1 MNFGL
6 FLAHRMRNQNIDKSS
21 ASSRIIKIAI
31 SAIAIGLIMMLIA
44 VATSLGL
51 QQEIKKKIVAFSG
64 ELFIAPFENNNS
76 KVSTKPIQFSQL
88 NQESWNTSTD
98 IEHYQSVASKAALV
112 KSKTD
117 FEGLVVKGV
126 GSDYRWENLNSYLVS
141 GVYPDTRSKLNN
153 EVLLSQTIADRL
165 RVGIG
170 HRITAYFQN
179 ESNTGTPNTRYFM
192 VVGIYETGFPDFDTT
207 YLFADIRHIQRINK
221 WNSDEVGGFEVF
233 LKQNVDLDQ
242 KNTQIY
248 NQIPPYIDA
257 VTVDKMFPS
266 LFEWISLFD
275 FNVLIILTLMILV
288 GTLNMATALLVLIL
302 ERSKMI
308 GLLKAMGAKNS
319 MIQSVFLWNSLYII
333 FKGLLIGNVI
343 ALIFLFG
350 QQKFNFIQL
359 DPATYYVSDV
369 PILFSFTNFLALNV
383 GVVFICTLVLY
394 IPSFIV
400 TKIDPSKVMRIQ

>member
-1 MNFGL
+1 
-6 FLAHRMRNQNIDKSS
+6 MRNQNIDKSS
-21 ASSRIIKIAI
+21 ASSRIIKIAT

-141 GVYPDTRSKLNN
+141 GVYPDTGSKLNN

-275 FNVLIILTLMILV
+275 FNVLIILTLMNLV

-350 QQKFNFIQL
+350 HL
-359 DPATYYVSDV
+359 
-369 PILFSFTNFLALNV
+369 
-383 GVVFICTLVLY
+383 
-394 IPSFIV
+394 
-400 TKIDPSKVMRIQ
+400 